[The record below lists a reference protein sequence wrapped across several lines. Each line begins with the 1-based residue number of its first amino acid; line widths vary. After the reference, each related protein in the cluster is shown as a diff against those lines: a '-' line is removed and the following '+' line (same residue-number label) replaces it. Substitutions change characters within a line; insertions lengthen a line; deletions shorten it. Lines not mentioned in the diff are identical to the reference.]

1 MSLCLTANNLQEAAA
16 EEELKSPPTTP
27 NLAISVDIKFPDAEI
42 FGVKLVNGR
51 ATQSVLDI
59 TNNEAEPVQIA
70 LIGGVLT
77 TLQPLPLGAHP
88 SKAIVRN
95 LTSTKYGVEIP
106 AGGQQSL
113 PYTFTTDMNPQ
124 DLRLQIV
131 AIVQSQEGLVYQL
144 QAYNSTVS
152 VVEAPT
158 SIFDPQM
165 YV

>member
-1 MSLCLTANNLQEAAA
+1 MTANNLQEAAA
-16 EEELKSPPTTP
+16 EEEPKSPPTTP

-51 ATQSVLDI
+51 ATQSILGF
-59 TNNEAEPVQIA
+59 TNNEAEPVQIS

-131 AIVQSQEGLVYQL
+131 ALVQSQEGLVYQL

>member
-1 MSLCLTANNLQEAAA
+1 MSLCLTANNFKEATA

-51 ATQSVLDI
+51 ATQSVLDF
-59 TNNEAEPVQIA
+59 TNNEAESVHIS

-77 TLQPLPLGAHP
+77 TLQPLPPGAHP

>member
-1 MSLCLTANNLQEAAA
+1 V
-16 EEELKSPPTTP
+16 LKSPPTTP
-27 NLAISVDIKFPDAEI
+27 DLAVSVDIKFPDAEV

-51 ATQSVLDI
+51 PTQSVLDF
-59 TNNEAEPVQIA
+59 TNNETEPVQIS

-77 TLQPLPLGAHP
+77 TLQPLPPGAHP
-88 SKAIVRN
+88 SMAIVRN
-95 LTSTKYGVEIP
+95 LTSARYGIEIP
-106 AGGQQSL
+106 AGAQQSL
-113 PYTFTTDMNPQ
+113 PYAFTTDMNPQ

-131 AIVQSQEGLVYQL
+131 AIVQSQEGLIYQL

-165 YV
+165 YVDSSLLFLPANR

>member
-1 MSLCLTANNLQEAAA
+1 M
-16 EEELKSPPTTP
+16 
-27 NLAISVDIKFPDAEI
+27 DINFPDAEI

-51 ATQSVLDI
+51 ATRSVLDF
-59 TNNEAEPVQIA
+59 TNNEAEPVQIS

-77 TLQPLPLGAHP
+77 TLQPLPPGAHP
-88 SKAIVRN
+88 SLSIVRN
-95 LTSTKYGVEIP
+95 LTSAKYDVQIP
-106 AGGQQSL
+106 AGAQQTL

-131 AIVQSQEGLVYQL
+131 AIVQSQEGLIYQL

-152 VVEAPT
+152 IVEAPT

-165 YV
+165 YAQSLPALHTY

>member
-1 MSLCLTANNLQEAAA
+1 
-16 EEELKSPPTTP
+16 
-27 NLAISVDIKFPDAEI
+27 VDIKFPDAEI
-42 FGVKLVNGR
+42 FGVNLVNGR
-51 ATQSVLDI
+51 ATKSVLDF
-59 TNNEAEPVQIA
+59 TNNEAEPIQIS
-70 LIGGVLT
+70 LIGGVLA
-77 TLQPLPLGAHP
+77 TLQPLPPGAHP
-88 SKAIVRN
+88 SMAIVRN
-95 LTSTKYGVEIP
+95 LTSAKYGVEIP
-106 AGGQQSL
+106 AGAQQSL

-165 YV
+165 YVKF